1 MISFGEKLVFID
13 GAMGTML
20 GQVSGAPEILCITEP
35 ERIRS
40 IHRHYVESGA
50 NVITTNTFGANRL
63 KLAGSGYDV
72 ETVVKNA
79 LSLAREAAGEKAAV
93 TLDIGPTGALL
104 KPMGTLPFE
113 EAYDVFAEVVRAGQH
128 ADMISIE
135 TMTDTYELKAAV
147 LAAKENSDLPVLA
160 TVSIDE
166 RGRLL
171 TGANL
176 ASVVALLEGLGVDA
190 LGLNCGLGPV
200 QFRAFFEEL
209 RAITSIP
216 IALLPNAGL
225 PEMVNGETRYD
236 LTPEEFAA
244 HMHFFAENGAHV
256 LGGCCGT
263 TPEHIRLMV
272 EACKGVTPCV
282 LTDKQRTVVSGYGNA
297 VVLGET
303 PIIIGERINPTG
315 KKRFK
320 EALRSG
326 ELEYILAEGIAQEQ
340 AGAHILDVNVGL
352 PEINE
357 GEMMTRVVTGLQEIL
372 SLPLQIDTG
381 DADVM
386 EKAAR
391 IYNGKP
397 LFNSVNGKEE
407 SMRSVFPI
415 VKKYGGAV
423 VALTLDEN
431 GIPATAAGRIE
442 IAERIIRVAAEY
454 GIQKKDILIDALT
467 MAVSAGEG
475 AAGETLEAVRTARE
489 TLGVHTV
496 LGVSNISFGLPCR
509 ETVNAAFFALA
520 LESGLSAGII
530 NPKSETMM
538 GVYDAFCVLGGMD
551 AGCSRYV
558 EKYGSRQVTPVTKA
572 PAAEASLYDMIV
584 QGLRGGAYRAAQA
597 MLEKTEPMTLVETVM
612 IPALDEVGKGFEKGT
627 VFLPQLLASAETV
640 KEAFEAVREKASAS
654 GAGVQ
659 KGKIVLATVYGDIH
673 DIGKNIVKLLL
684 ENYGFGVMDLGRDV
698 PPARIVEAAM
708 DKKADIVGLSALMTT
723 TVGSME
729 ETIKALKKAGFAG
742 RVMVGGAVLT
752 QEYADA
758 IGADFYGRDALA
770 SVAYAKEIIG

>member
-1 MISFGEKLVFID
+1 MISFGEKLMFID

-20 GQVSGAPEILCITEP
+20 GEVTGAPEILCITEP
-35 ERIRS
+35 ERIRR
-40 IHRHYVESGA
+40 IHKSYLESGA
-50 NVITTNTFGANRL
+50 DVITTNTFGANRL
-63 KLAGSGYDV
+63 KLAGSGYSV
-72 ETVVKNA
+72 NEVVKSA
-79 LSLAREAAGEKAAV
+79 VALARETAGDKATV

-104 KPMGTLPFE
+104 EPMGTLPFE
-113 EAYDVFAEVVRAGQH
+113 EAYAVFSEVVRAGLD
-128 ADMISIE
+128 ADMISVE

-176 ASVVALLEGLGVDA
+176 ASVVAMLEGLGVDA

-200 QFRAFFEEL
+200 QFREFFEEL

-225 PEMVNGETRYD
+225 PEMVNGETHYD
-236 LTPEEFAA
+236 LTPAEFAE
-244 HMHFFAENGAHV
+244 HMRFFAENGAHI

-263 TPEHIRLMV
+263 TPEHIRLMT
-272 EACKGVTPCV
+272 ESCAGVKPYP

-297 VVLGET
+297 VVLGDE
-303 PIIIGERINPTG
+303 PVIIGERINPTG

-320 EALRSG
+320 EALRNG
-326 ELEYILAEGIAQEQ
+326 NLDYILAEGIAQEQ

-352 PEINE
+352 PEIDE
-357 GEMMTRVVTGLQEIL
+357 GEMMTRVVTGLQGII

-381 DADVM
+381 DAMVM

-391 IYNGKP
+391 LYNGKP

-407 SMRSVFPI
+407 SMRAVFPV

-431 GIPATAAGRIE
+431 GIPETTAGRIE

-475 AAGETLEAVRTARE
+475 AAGETLKTVRAARG

-509 ETVNAAFFALA
+509 ETVNASFFALA

-530 NPKSETMM
+530 NPKSEAMM
-538 GVYDAFCVLGGMD
+538 GVYDAFCVLHGYD
-551 AGCSRYV
+551 RDCARYI
-558 EKYGSRQVTPVTKA
+558 EKYSAVQNVVSTTPQSEV
-572 PAAEASLYDMIV
+572 SLFDMIV
-584 QGLRGGAYRAAQA
+584 KGMKGTAYAAA
-597 MLEKTEPMTLVETVM
+597 CEMLKTTEPMCLVEEVM
-612 IPALDEVGKGFEKGT
+612 IPALDKVGTAFEKGT
-627 VFLPQLLASAETV
+627 LFLPQLLSSAETV
-640 KEAFEAVREKASAS
+640 KAAFEAVKEKA
-654 GAGVQ
+654 AGSLNIK
-659 KGKIVLATVYGDIH
+659 KGKIVIATVLGDIH

-684 ENYGFGVMDLGRDV
+684 ENYGYDVLDLGRDV
-698 PPARIVEAAM
+698 PPEQVVQAAIGE
-708 DKKADIVGLSALMTT
+708 KADIVGLSALMTT
-723 TVGSME
+723 TVGSMA
-729 ETIKALKKAGFAG
+729 ETVKSLRAAGYAG
-742 RVMVGGAVLT
+742 KTMVGGAVLT
-752 QEYADA
+752 KEYADA
-758 IGADFYGRDALA
+758 IGADCYARDALA
-770 SVAYAKEIIG
+770 AVAYAKEIIG